1 VIPYQGHGEAGPAVE
16 GAAHVE
22 LRQVL
27 ANPEASQLATA
38 VVLTAW
44 VLALMRIWYAVLA
57 LTP

>member
-1 VIPYQGHGEAGPAVE
+1 MGRLAQPLKVPRTLSCGKE
-16 GAAHVE
+16 
-22 LRQVL
+22 L

-38 VVLTAW
+38 VALTAW